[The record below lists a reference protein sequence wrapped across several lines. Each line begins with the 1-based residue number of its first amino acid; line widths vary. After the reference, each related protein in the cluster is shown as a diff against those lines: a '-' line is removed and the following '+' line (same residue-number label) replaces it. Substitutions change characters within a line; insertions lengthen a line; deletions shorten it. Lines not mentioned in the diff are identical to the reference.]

1 MLEITVPR
9 TAVEQDPFTCV
20 LALLGSSESSV
31 DAAIASAAMLPPR
44 GRLVLAAVADT
55 DSAGRAAIE
64 PRRMARRRHR
74 DALTRLAEAQRACDA
89 RPGHLLVGDPV
100 RAGLAVARAEA
111 ATLIAV
117 RGPEPGREPFTGDV
131 AAGILRA
138 ARGSVLVVR
147 AGLLGAPRRIVAG
160 VDGRRGGAR
169 AAAAAA
175 ELAARCGARLTLLA
189 ASGGRPLDL
198 ERLHMHHPG
207 AEIDPRPPA
216 DALVAAAQDADL
228 VVVGSRGLRGLP
240 ALGSVGDR
248 VSSRA
253 ACSVLTVRRSR

>member
-9 TAVEQDPFTCV
+9 PAVEQDPFTCV

-31 DAAIASAAMLPPR
+31 EAAIASAAMLPAR

-55 DSAGRAAIE
+55 DNAGRAAIA
-64 PRRMARRRHR
+64 PRRMARRR
-74 DALTRLAEAQRACDA
+74 
-89 RPGHLLVGDPV
+89 HLLVGDPV

-147 AGLLGAPRRIVAG
+147 GGLFGPPRRIVAG
-160 VDGRRGGAR
+160 VDGSRGGTR

-175 ELAARCGARLTLLA
+175 ELA
-189 ASGGRPLDL
+189 
-198 ERLHMHHPG
+198 
-207 AEIDPRPPA
+207 
-216 DALVAAAQDADL
+216 
-228 VVVGSRGLRGLP
+228 
-240 ALGSVGDR
+240 
-248 VSSRA
+248 
-253 ACSVLTVRRSR
+253 